1 MLSPFAPHTAEELWA
16 NLGHADGLSNATW
29 PAFDA
34 EVAKADEVVVPVQ
47 INGKIRA
54 RLTVAAG
61 IADDDLRELA
71 LSDAA
76 VRMHI
81 TGKTVR
87 KVMIA
92 KGPLVS
98 IVVQ

>member
-1 MLSPFAPHTAEELWA
+1 
-16 NLGHADGLSNATW
+16 
-29 PAFDA
+29 
-34 EVAKADEVVVPVQ
+34 
-47 INGKIRA
+47 
-54 RLTVAAG
+54 VAAG

-76 VRMHI
+76 VRTHL